1 MPSFDWF
8 TRLAIVIAG
17 LLGAAGIAAAAG
29 ATHTGDTR
37 LLGAL
42 ALVALTQA
50 PAILGLTLLAGRSIA
65 FRLATAGIALGA
77 VVFSVDIAMRHF
89 TGNGLF
95 PMSAPLGGILMIAGW
110 LAVAVAG
117 ATSPRNR

>member
-50 PAILGLTLLAGRSIA
+50 PAILALTLLGRSIV
-65 FRLATAGIALGA
+65 FRIATAGIALGA
-77 VVFSVDIAMRHF
+77 VVFSADIAMRHF
-89 TGNGLF
+89 TVNGLF

>member
-1 MPSFDWF
+1 MQSFDWF

-50 PAILGLTLLAGRSIA
+50 PAILALTLLGRSIV
-65 FRLATAGIALGA
+65 FRIATAGIALGA
-77 VVFSVDIAMRHF
+77 VVFSADIAMRHF
-89 TGNGLF
+89 TGSGLF

>member
-1 MPSFDWF
+1 MQSFDWF

-50 PAILGLTLLAGRSIA
+50 PAILALTLLGRSIV
-65 FRLATAGIALGA
+65 FRIATAGIALGA
-77 VVFSVDIAMRHF
+77 VVFSADIAMRHF
-89 TGNGLF
+89 TGSGLF

-117 ATSPRNR
+117 AMSRRNR

>member
-50 PAILGLTLLAGRSIA
+50 PAILALTLLGRSIV
-65 FRLATAGIALGA
+65 FRIATAGIALGA
-77 VVFSVDIAMRHF
+77 VVFSADIAMRHF
-89 TGNGLF
+89 TGSGLF

-117 ATSPRNR
+117 AMSRRNR

>member
-50 PAILGLTLLAGRSIA
+50 PAILALTLLGRSIV
-65 FRLATAGIALGA
+65 FRIATAGIALGA
-77 VVFSVDIAMRHF
+77 VVFSADIAMRHF
-89 TGNGLF
+89 TGSGLF